1 MAMNFPDSPSN
12 GDTITLNSKE
22 YIYTSASNKWSPVAI
37 PGPAGPAGV
46 AGSASSSTAI
56 SMNQSGAVTVTI
68 GTAKWYAPD
77 SITITKVA
85 ARLGSVATGSTVAT
99 INKNGVVMQTLTIL
113 SGSAETIDTTGFTMT
128 TGQYITIDVTSIGS
142 PPGAD
147 LNVQIVYNFN

>member
-1 MAMNFPDSPSN
+1 MNFPDSPSN
-12 GDTITLNSKE
+12 GDTITLNDKE

-37 PGPAGPAGV
+37 PGPAGPAGP
-46 AGSASSSTAI
+46 AGSASSSTAV
-56 SMNQSGAVTVTI
+56 SMNQSGAVTITV

-85 ARLGSVATGSTVAT
+85 ARLGTVASGNTVVTVNKSGSVA
-99 INKNGVVMQTLTIL
+99 NTLTL
-113 SGSAETIDTTGFTMT
+113 VSGSAETIDTTGFTMT
-128 TGQYITIDVTSIGS
+128 TSQYITIDVTSVGS